1 MADCC
6 VPSFTSKGNEMR
18 EQLLR
23 SWARIAATRPWSVIL
38 AVLVITVLAAFSASR
53 IRMDM
58 RWSDMLPSN
67 DPKASEFDK
76 IITEY
81 KSASTFLVVVR
92 GDEQQV
98 KRFSDA
104 IAPEIL
110 KLDQFFS
117 RVDYKLDKEFLSN
130 HALMLAEI
138 KDLKDYANMFD
149 NLNLIPLLTSIN
161 DIFEE
166 EYAGDEDALSTK
178 EKENEAVRTL
188 DGFHSWLKAM
198 DTFITNPAAANG
210 ALADSAVE
218 RFLYGDPYFISQ
230 DKNVLLMN
238 LKTTFT
244 AMEIDKDIAST
255 DSVQAIIDRMLPDF
269 PDVRAGIAGM
279 IPLQKDEM
287 EHTTRDMQLSSM
299 IAIVLVMALFMLTF
313 RVWSTPI
320 LAGLNLV
327 ISIVIAAG
335 GLGLVLGRLNMMT
348 SMFAVILIGLGIDYA
363 IHIISVYGE
372 RRVID
377 KDPVEAMQQTL
388 VRSGPGI
395 VTGALTTAAAFF
407 ALIISATLGI
417 KEMGVVLG
425 IGIIC
430 AMVTTIVLLP
440 AVLVARERF
449 MSRVTKKPLKQPHV
463 EFKLLG
469 EAGKVIVSHPTIV
482 LVISVALTGVLLYQA
497 LHIKFDYN
505 MLNVEPKGLPT
516 VELQDTIIA
525 AFDLSPDF
533 AMVTT
538 ASIEESYEMAEKLK
552 EMPLV
557 SMVENI
563 ADYVPPME
571 KQQERIPEVG
581 RIRQIVGQDTD
592 RTPISQRNISQLID
606 ELERLDMNIYEL
618 SQLAFIGGQD
628 KVDAKAKSII
638 GDPEKDNSQ
647 SFILNLVEKIKR
659 DPQESIAQL
668 NRFQDHYVPDLRSKI
683 LKMAN
688 PAPITL
694 DDLPEHVRNQY
705 VNEKG
710 DKYLVTIYPKEQ
722 VWNYE
727 ALTRFNKQMETVSPK
742 ITGMPPIFLHLIRL
756 IGRDGLL
763 ATILTV
769 IIVVLLLW
777 IDFRSLRFA
786 LLGVIPLITGAI
798 WMLGIMKT
806 FGVMLT
812 VVNVMAIPMI
822 VGIGIDD
829 GVHVLH
835 RYMFEGLKKTP
846 IVLRSTGKAVLLT
859 SLTTMAGFGSLMTAS
874 YRGWIGFGALLVTG
888 VGACFVTTIL
898 FIPSIIGLLTRG
910 EMNDQH

>member
-1 MADCC
+1 
-6 VPSFTSKGNEMR
+6 MR
-18 EQLLR
+18 ERLLKK
-23 SWARIAATRPWSVIL
+23 WARIAATYPWYVIL
-38 AVLVITVLAAFSASR
+38 AVFIVTILAALSASR

-67 DPKASEFDK
+67 DPKASEFDE

-92 GDEQQV
+92 GEEQQI
-98 KRFSDA
+98 KRFADA
-104 IAPEIL
+104 ITPEIK
-110 KLDQFFS
+110 KLSQFFS

-130 HALMLAEI
+130 HAFMLVET
-138 KDLKDYANMFD
+138 KDLKDFATMFESLD
-149 NLNLIPLLTSIN
+149 LIPLLTNIN
-161 DIFEE
+161 DNFEQ
-166 EYAGDEDALSTK
+166 EYVGDEEALSTK

-198 DTFITNPAAANG
+198 DTFIANPDVANST
-210 ALADSAVE
+210 LADSAVE

-230 DKNVLLMN
+230 DKRVLMMN
-238 LKTTFT
+238 LKANFTT
-244 AMEIDKDIAST
+244 MEIDKDIAST

-269 PDVRAGIAGM
+269 PDVKAGIAGM

-287 EHTTRDMQLSSM
+287 VHTTRDMQKSSI
-299 IAIVLVMALFMLTF
+299 IAIVLVLALFMLTF
-313 RVWSTPI
+313 RIWSTPI
-320 LAGLNLV
+320 LAGMTLLV
-327 ISIVIAAG
+327 SIVIAAG

-407 ALIISATLGI
+407 ALAVSVTQGI
-417 KEMGVVLG
+417 KEMGIVLG

-449 MSRVTKKPLKQPHV
+449 LERVSKKEVKQPHV
-463 EFKLLG
+463 EFRLLG
-469 EAGKVIVSHPTIV
+469 EVGKVIAAHPAVV
-482 LVISVALTGVLLYQA
+482 LVISVALTAFFFYQA
-497 LHIKFDYN
+497 LNIRFDYN
-505 MLNVEPKGLPT
+505 MLNIEPKGLPT
-516 VELQDTIIA
+516 VELQDTIIE

-538 ASIEESYEMAEKLK
+538 GSIEESYEIAEKLK

-557 SMVENI
+557 SMVENV

-571 KQQERIPEVG
+571 KQEERIPEVL
-581 RIRQIVGQDTD
+581 RIRKIVGRDTE
-592 RTPISQRNISQLID
+592 RTPVSQRNISRLIA
-606 ELERLDMNIYEL
+606 EMERLDMNIYEL

-659 DPQESIAQL
+659 DPQKSIAQL
-668 NRFQDHYVPDLRSKI
+668 NRFQEYYVPDLRSKI

-688 PAPITL
+688 PALITL
-694 DDLPEHVRNQY
+694 DDLPDHVRSQY

-786 LLGVIPLITGAI
+786 LLGVIPLITGGI

-806 FGVMLT
+806 FGAMLT

-835 RYMFEGLKKTP
+835 RYKFEGLRKTP
-846 IVLRSTGKAVLLT
+846 VVLRSTGKAVLLT

-888 VGACFVTTIL
+888 VGACFVTTVL

-910 EMNDQH
+910 QINDQH